1 MMPSTAVE
9 HPGCILHCLATPS
22 RTSCRP
28 GGGRAAEPSDP
39 DLERYPGPVRRPLEQ
54 HRDVAPRERPFP
66 PGARLDA
73 MSHLQHAAE
82 LAGVQVSDVEE
93 VAATKT
99 GHSRDHDAPTKED

>member
-1 MMPSTAVE
+1 
-9 HPGCILHCLATPS
+9 
-22 RTSCRP
+22 
-28 GGGRAAEPSDP
+28 
-39 DLERYPGPVRRPLEQ
+39 
-54 HRDVAPRERPFP
+54 
-66 PGARLDA
+66 